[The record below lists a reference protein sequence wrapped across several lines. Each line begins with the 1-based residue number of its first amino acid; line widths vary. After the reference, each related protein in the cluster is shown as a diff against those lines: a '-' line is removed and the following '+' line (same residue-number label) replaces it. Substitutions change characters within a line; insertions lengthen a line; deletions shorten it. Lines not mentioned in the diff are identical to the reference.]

1 MNQNNEVI
9 FCRNCGNKKENDGA
23 FCPVCGTNYQ
33 IINNEIK
40 EQPTYQQKFCP
51 VCGYENIEEDY
62 YCIECGHKKTMP
74 IVYDKITPEQPVNK
88 PLWIFL
94 LVLSII
100 NMISLGLVAAIATV
114 ILFILL
120 FVEFTDAIIPFI
132 FAAGYLA
139 LSIYAI
145 VKCSKKIK

>member
-1 MNQNNEVI
+1 
-9 FCRNCGNKKENDGA
+9 
-23 FCPVCGTNYQ
+23 
-33 IINNEIK
+33 
-40 EQPTYQQKFCP
+40 
-51 VCGYENIEEDY
+51 
-62 YCIECGHKKTMP
+62 MP